1 MGTAK
6 RERQKANKAK
16 REQELARQQSRSRST
31 RIGLLVA
38 AAIVAVFVL
47 VFVAGRFIDDDDA
60 DDTLVTSEEPAATD
74 AEPTST
80 EAIGAD
86 AGDADAGDD
95 TATDDT
101 GTEAVTEASVGCPPV
116 EGSDEQ
122 IQSFDGPP
130 PMCLDPDA
138 TYSAKITTTVGEIT
152 VDLDQ
157 EQAPN
162 TVNNFVFLA
171 RYNYFDDTE
180 CHRVIQGFVA
190 QCGDPTATGTGG
202 PGYQFADELPEE
214 GSYEIGSIVMA
225 NSGPDTNGSQFFI
238 VSGEGGV
245 ALPPS
250 YNLFGAVAESDLGV
264 VAEFDALGSLDQ
276 SGVATEEIRIV
287 DVEIIET

>member
-16 REQELARQQSRSRST
+16 REQEVARQQTRSRST

-38 AAIVAVFVL
+38 GAIVAVFVL
-47 VFVAGRFIDDDDA
+47 VFVAGQFIDDDEA
-60 DDTLVTSEEPAATD
+60 DDTLVTSEEP
-74 AEPTST
+74 TST
-80 EAIGAD
+80 EAAETDDAAAD
-86 AGDADAGDD
+86 DADSESAAAPE
-95 TATDDT
+95 AT
-101 GTEAVTEASVGCPPV
+101 VGCPPV

-138 TYSAKITTTVGEIT
+138 TYSAKITTNVGEVT
-152 VDLDQ
+152 VELDQ

-180 CHRVIQGFVA
+180 CHRVIQGFVT
-190 QCGDPTATGTGG
+190 QCGDPTATGQGG
-202 PGYQFADELPEE
+202 PGYEFADELPAA
-214 GSYEIGSIVMA
+214 GAYEIGSVAMA

-238 VSGEGGV
+238 ITGESG
-245 ALPPS
+245 AQLPPAYS
-250 YNLFGAVAESDLGV
+250 LFGAVVESDLGV
-264 VAEFDALGSLDQ
+264 VTELDALGSVDQ
-276 SGVATEEIRIV
+276 SGVSTEEIRIV
-287 DVEIIET
+287 DVEIIEA

>member
-6 RERQKANKAK
+6 RERQKANKAI
-16 REQELARQQSRSRST
+16 REQEVARKASRSRST

-38 AAIVAVFVL
+38 GAIVAVFLL
-47 VFVAGRFIDDDDA
+47 VFVAGQFIDDDT
-60 DDTLVTSEEPAATD
+60 DDTLVTSDEPVATD

-80 EAIGAD
+80 EATDAAD
-86 AGDADAGDD
+86 PATDATVDQID
-95 TATDDT
+95 TAT
-101 GTEAVTEASVGCPPV
+101 EATVGCPPV
-116 EGSDEQ
+116 EGSDDQ

-138 TYSAKITTTVGEIT
+138 TYSAKITTTVGEVT

-162 TVNNFVFLA
+162 AVNNFVFLA

-202 PGYQFADELPEE
+202 PGYEFDDELPPA
-214 GSYEIGSIVMA
+214 GDYEIGSLAMA

-238 VSGEGGV
+238 ISGESG
-245 ALPPS
+245 AQLPPS
-250 YNLFGAVAESDLGV
+250 YSLFGSVVESDLGV
-264 VAEFDALGSLDQ
+264 VTELDALGSLDQ
-276 SGVATEEIRIV
+276 SGVSTEEIRII
-287 DVEIIET
+287 DVEIIES

>member
-16 REQELARQQSRSRST
+16 REQEVARQQTRSRST

-38 AAIVAVFVL
+38 GAIVAVFVL
-47 VFVAGRFIDDDDA
+47 VFVAGQFIDDDEA
-60 DDTLVTSEEPAATD
+60 DDTLVTSEEPTST
-74 AEPTST
+74 EPTST
-80 EAIGAD
+80 EAAETDDAAAD
-86 AGDADAGDD
+86 DADSESAAAPE
-95 TATDDT
+95 AT
-101 GTEAVTEASVGCPPV
+101 VGCPPV

-138 TYSAKITTTVGEIT
+138 TYSAKITTNVGEVT
-152 VDLDQ
+152 VELDQ

-180 CHRVIQGFVA
+180 CHRVIQGFVT
-190 QCGDPTATGTGG
+190 QCGDPTATGQGG
-202 PGYQFADELPEE
+202 PGYEFADELPAA
-214 GSYEIGSIVMA
+214 GAYEIGSVAMA

-238 VSGEGGV
+238 ITGESG
-245 ALPPS
+245 AQLPPAYS
-250 YNLFGAVAESDLGV
+250 LFGAVVESDLGV
-264 VAEFDALGSLDQ
+264 VTELDALGSVDQ
-276 SGVATEEIRIV
+276 SGVSTEEIRIV
-287 DVEIIET
+287 DVEIIEA